1 MNLDQQFLNNSL
13 RSYIV
18 IGAIFI
24 VAFLV
29 KRFIS
34 RFFASL
40 IYTWIDKKNHSDLRK
55 SHVRRLIIPIEQF
68 LIYMVAVVALYEL
81 NFPIDWNIHL
91 YKLTLQVFVEAVV
104 KLFFIVLFIR
114 VCLRTLEFVA
124 IILEEKARL
133 TKDQTDDQLV
143 LFFRDF
149 FKVILYIIGF
159 LFVLH
164 YVFNENIGNLVTSLS
179 IVGAAVALS
188 MRESLENIIAS
199 FIIFFDKPFTIGDLV
214 KVNNFTGTIEK
225 IGLRSTRIRTQ
236 DKTYISV
243 PNKQM
248 VDNIVDNISLRTQRK
263 IELDLQLSVATT
275 ASQLAAYS
283 QYLQNEIS
291 QLKNVSSV
299 QAYVSEAGKQY
310 HVLHIECLVSMEL
323 DFNDF
328 IVLKEKINVMAGSK
342 PSRSNFSITSAL
354 PRALIVG
361 VICELSRQFFLPQ
374 PPEYLDRT
382 LLRDSF
388 SKRNISGLTFVFAV
402 KRSSKRLPNNTC

>member
-1 MNLDQQFLNNSL
+1 MQIDQEFLSNPI
-13 RSYIV
+13 RSYLYIL
-18 IGAIFI
+18 AILVGTFI
-24 VAFLV
+24 F

-40 IYTWIDKKNHSDLRK
+40 IYTWIDKKNHSELRK
-55 SHVRRLIIPIEQF
+55 SHIRRLIVPIEQF

-104 KLFFIVLFIR
+104 KLFFIILFIR

-133 TKDQTDDQLV
+133 TKDQTDDQLI

-159 LFVLH
+159 LLVLH

-248 VDNIVDNISLRTQRK
+248 VDSIVDNISLRSERK
-263 IELDLQLSVATT
+263 IEMDLQLSVSTSAQ
-275 ASQLAAYS
+275 ALADFANH
-283 QYLQNEIS
+283 LRDF
-291 QLKNVSSV
+291 LKSENDLNSYQVF
-299 QAYVSEAGKQY
+299 VSESGKQHHAL
-310 HVLHIECLVSMEL
+310 HVECLVNMQM
-323 DFNDF
+323 DIDAFQ
-328 IVLKEKINVMAGSK
+328 VLRERINLAAIEYANAHQIQFSEKG
-342 PSRSNFSITSAL
+342 
-354 PRALIVG
+354 
-361 VICELSRQFFLPQ
+361 
-374 PPEYLDRT
+374 
-382 LLRDSF
+382 
-388 SKRNISGLTFVFAV
+388 
-402 KRSSKRLPNNTC
+402 

>member
-18 IGAIFI
+18 IGAVFI
-24 VAFLV
+24 VTFIV

-34 RFFASL
+34 LFFDKL
-40 IYTWIDKKNHSDLRK
+40 IYTWIDKKNHSELRK
-55 SHVRRLIIPIEQF
+55 NHVRRLMIPIEQF
-68 LIYMVAVVALYEL
+68 LIYIIAIVALYEL

-91 YKLTLQVFVEAVV
+91 YKLTLQVLLEAVV
-104 KLFFIVLFIR
+104 KLFFIILFIR
-114 VCLRTLEFVA
+114 VCLRTLEFVS
-124 IILEEKARL
+124 IILEEKAKL
-133 TKDQTDDQLV
+133 TKDQTDDQMV

-159 LFVLH
+159 LLILH

-225 IGLRSTRIRTQ
+225 IGLRSTRIRTL

-248 VDNIVDNISLRTQRK
+248 VDNIVDNISLRTERK
-263 IELDLQLSVATT
+263 IELDLQLSVATSAT
-275 ASQLAAYS
+275 QLTAYS
-283 QYLQNEIS
+283 EYIQNEIS
-291 QLKNVSSV
+291 QLKYVSSLL
-299 QAYVSEAGKQY
+299 AYVSEAGNQY
-310 HVLHIECLVSMEL
+310 HVLHIECLVSMQLE
-323 DFNDF
+323 FNEF
-328 IVLKEKINVMAGSK
+328 VALKEKINV
-342 PSRSNFSITSAL
+342 SAIQY
-354 PRALIVG
+354 ANNHAI
-361 VICELSRQFFLPQ
+361 QFA
-374 PPEYLDRT
+374 T
-382 LLRDSF
+382 
-388 SKRNISGLTFVFAV
+388 TV
-402 KRSSKRLPNNTC
+402 

>member
-18 IGAIFI
+18 IAAIFI
-24 VAFLV
+24 VTLLV

-40 IYTWIDKKNHSDLRK
+40 IYTWIDKKNHSELRK
-55 SHVRRLIIPIEQF
+55 THIRRLIVPIEQF

-91 YKLTLQVFVEAVV
+91 YKLTLQVLVEAVV
-104 KLFFIVLFIR
+104 KLFFIILFIR

-124 IILEEKARL
+124 IILEEKAKL

-159 LFVLH
+159 LFILH
-164 YVFNENIGNLVTSLS
+164 YVFNENVGNLVTSLS

-225 IGLRSTRIRTQ
+225 I
-236 DKTYISV
+236 
-243 PNKQM
+243 
-248 VDNIVDNISLRTQRK
+248 
-263 IELDLQLSVATT
+263 
-275 ASQLAAYS
+275 
-283 QYLQNEIS
+283 
-291 QLKNVSSV
+291 
-299 QAYVSEAGKQY
+299 
-310 HVLHIECLVSMEL
+310 
-323 DFNDF
+323 
-328 IVLKEKINVMAGSK
+328 
-342 PSRSNFSITSAL
+342 
-354 PRALIVG
+354 
-361 VICELSRQFFLPQ
+361 
-374 PPEYLDRT
+374 
-382 LLRDSF
+382 
-388 SKRNISGLTFVFAV
+388 
-402 KRSSKRLPNNTC
+402 